1 MIVRWQRQKSHLVFV
16 GVRENENFLC
26 DVPPLTFGELCRMI
40 DFYVGN
46 AYILINRRFSEH
58 EGFIKNY

>member
-1 MIVRWQRQKSHLVFV
+1 M
-16 GVRENENFLC
+16 C
-26 DVPPLTFGELCRMI
+26 DVPPLSFGELCRMI

-46 AYILINRRFSEH
+46 GYILINRRFSEH